1 MHNIYYGFTSYC
13 VYLPENE
20 VDGEA
25 FLLLSD
31 DQIKAL
37 VPPIGP
43 QMKLIAKRSTYS
55 STTEPKVSE
64 NMTAR

>member
-1 MHNIYYGFTSYC
+1 M
-13 VYLPENE
+13 
-20 VDGEA
+20 DGEA

-55 STTEPKVSE
+55 STTGPKVSE